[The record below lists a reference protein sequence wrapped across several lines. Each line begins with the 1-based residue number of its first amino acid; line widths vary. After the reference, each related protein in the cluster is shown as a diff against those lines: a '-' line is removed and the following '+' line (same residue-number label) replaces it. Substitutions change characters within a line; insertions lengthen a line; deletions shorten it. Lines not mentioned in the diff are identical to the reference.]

1 MQFEFKTT
9 PSDEMTQNQIIE
21 TRVMKEIG
29 EAIFN
34 RGRDAKGGSMSLGLP
49 ALEVGFKA
57 TRNRKL

>member
-9 PSDEMTQNQIIE
+9 PSNKMTQSQIVE
-21 TRVMKEIG
+21 TRVVKQTR

-49 ALEVGFKA
+49 TLEVGSK
-57 TRNRKL
+57 